1 MSIVRKVK
9 RNASE
14 YGKKPDFVQVSY
26 FNFSEGAHVMWRKK
40 RYRESTP
47 KQKNL
52 NLKHSKR
59 FLEALIEAN
68 FKGHRDYHVT
78 LTFDKEH
85 YPADEKDARRLV
97 KNWIA
102 RINYRRKRKN
112 LDKVKYIIVLEVS
125 KTGRFHFHIIMDGA
139 LDRDTVE
146 SLWECGYC
154 NCDRL
159 KADPVEGLGAIIRYI
174 SKDSKG
180 AKRWIPSTGLIKP
193 WVSPNKTT
201 KISNKRWKLMKELP
215 IDSEVMVT
223 TIMRDNPGYYPLSIE
238 KDYNDETG
246 AWYIYVRLRSM
257 ESINNAGQKIISRSG
272 FDNML
277 GIENNIWKG
286 GND

>member
-1 MSIVRKVK
+1 MSVIRKVK

-102 RINYRRKRKN
+102 RINYRRKERT
-112 LDKVKYIIVLEVS
+112 L
-125 KTGRFHFHIIMDGA
+125 
-139 LDRDTVE
+139 
-146 SLWECGYC
+146 
-154 NCDRL
+154 
-159 KADPVEGLGAIIRYI
+159 
-174 SKDSKG
+174 
-180 AKRWIPSTGLIKP
+180 
-193 WVSPNKTT
+193 T
-201 KISNKRWKLMKELP
+201 K
-215 IDSEVMVT
+215 
-223 TIMRDNPGYYPLSIE
+223 
-238 KDYNDETG
+238 
-246 AWYIYVRLRSM
+246 
-257 ESINNAGQKIISRSG
+257 
-272 FDNML
+272 
-277 GIENNIWKG
+277 
-286 GND
+286 